1 MAVPNAP
8 TTIEFTH
15 SIHPDNAAYFNM
27 LAPSSKDIR
36 TARSH
41 AETICTTCL
50 KSEKDL
56 GRQLRKCGKCHIVW
70 YCSKECQTLNWPQ
83 HKPTCGEAGIPKLI
97 KTFVSNGFLQII
109 LQACFILDFNL
120 LHRPRFDEP
129 LMARVD
135 VAIEPSDILDLTAI
149 LFGEEPFEKKIQG
162 MLQVTGFTPATPL
175 QIKNLTPTRREIW
188 RQARAEAKS
197 EGFPTDPVVL
207 IEIAYADSGNSIT
220 FSLRIHSKAKEMVK
234 RAKVEGF
241 KRISAVTGE
250 TTTVPYTV
258 ETCMEF
264 INTHIRADKKN
275 QLLLRTEM
283 RPSDIQ
289 VIRDVV
295 ANSDNVPARAMN
307 EKLAREN
314 IYNSMYETLLARKRA
329 VAAGIG
335 R

>member
-1 MAVPNAP
+1 M
-8 TTIEFTH
+8 
-15 SIHPDNAAYFNM
+15 
-27 LAPSSKDIR
+27 
-36 TARSH
+36 
-41 AETICTTCL
+41 
-50 KSEKDL
+50 
-56 GRQLRKCGKCHIVW
+56 
-70 YCSKECQTLNWPQ
+70 
-83 HKPTCGEAGIPKLI
+83 
-97 KTFVSNGFLQII
+97 I

-149 LFGEEPFEKKIQG
+149 LFGEGPFEKKIQG

-258 ETCMEF
+258 ETCMECSYVPNYHPQSINHCYRF

-295 ANSDNVPARAMN
+295 ANSDSVPARAMN